1 MKKTPHIASLPDAK
15 TERIPLWLKGAYS
28 VFMAILVP
36 VYGYHYGWTNFLYFC
51 DVALFVTWIGL
62 WKESRFWISLA
73 AVGILLPQMLW
84 CVDWVFEVSGGR
96 LTGMTSYMFD
106 AGKPFYLRALSSF
119 HGWLPWL
126 LVFVLAKLGYD
137 RRALIA
143 WIVVAV
149 GLCGVAYLFL
159 PPAGAPLADPNLPR
173 NVNYVFG
180 MDDANPQTRWAPL
193 TYLGMWVGGLVT
205 LVYWPTHLMLKRLF
219 ARSA

>member
-1 MKKTPHIASLPDAK
+1 
-15 TERIPLWLKGAYS
+15 
-28 VFMAILVP
+28 
-36 VYGYHYGWTNFLYFC
+36 
-51 DVALFVTWIGL
+51 
-62 WKESRFWISLA
+62 
-73 AVGILLPQMLW
+73 MLW
-84 CVDWVFEVSGGR
+84 CVDWVFEVSGGK

-126 LVFVLAKLGYD
+126 LIFVLAKLGYD
-137 RRALIA
+137 RRALGA

-149 GLCGVAYLFL
+149 VLCGVAYLFL

-193 TYLGMWVGGLVT
+193 TYLGLWVGGLVT

>member
-1 MKKTPHIASLPDAK
+1 MKNTPSTSALASSEI
-15 TERIPLWLKGAYS
+15 ERVPLWLKGAYS
-28 VFMAILVP
+28 LFMVILVP

-62 WKESRFWISLA
+62 WKESPFWISMA
-73 AVGILLPQMLW
+73 AVGILLPQLLW
-84 CVDWVFEVSGGR
+84 CVDWGFELAGIQ

-137 RRALIA
+137 RRAVWA
-143 WIVVAV
+143 WMVVAV

-180 MDDANPQTRWAPL
+180 MDDANPQSRFAPL
-193 TYLGMWVGGLVT
+193 TYLGIWISGLMV
-205 LVYWPTHLMLKRLF
+205 LVYLPTHIILKRLF
-219 ARSA
+219 TRAA